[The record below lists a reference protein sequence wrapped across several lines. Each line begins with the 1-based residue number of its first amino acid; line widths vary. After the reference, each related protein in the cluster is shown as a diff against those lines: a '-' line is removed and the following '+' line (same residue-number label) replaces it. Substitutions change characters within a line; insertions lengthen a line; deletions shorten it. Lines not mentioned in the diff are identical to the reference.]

1 MPEKDFQTKGYR
13 MVEVKNP
20 DGTVTQKN
28 MWDLEAKYYSLM
40 TLMEVNGTNLQL
52 DAIPL
57 QQDDVVL
64 DCGCG
69 PGRVAIQAA
78 KRVKK
83 VICLDASE
91 GMLEECKKNCA
102 AAGVENVE
110 FVLADWQLTEIGN
123 TTPEVDVIIQ
133 SRGGG
138 GPSTFEM
145 LEKAARRIAVNIM
158 WAKGA
163 PNLPMSRGKLF
174 KDVYSEEAMEKYPEL
189 KPFERRKMGPP
200 PGADKGG
207 PGRGPG
213 GLFHDLYAELEKR
226 GIEKHVTTI
235 DEGWDKWYATKEEAY
250 DDLIALSRHPEE
262 VEPNQFR
269 KNVDQFLTEIDG
281 GWYFFLPTQTDITWF
296 ETRPNKD

>member
-1 MPEKDFQTKGYR
+1 MPEKEIPTKGYR

-20 DGTVTQKN
+20 DGSVSMKN
-28 MWDLEAKYYSLM
+28 MWDLESKYYSLM
-40 TLMEVNGTNLQL
+40 TLMEVNGTNQQL
-52 DAIPL
+52 DCIPL
-57 QQDDVVL
+57 QPDDVVL

-110 FVLADWQLTEIGN
+110 FVLADWQLTEIGK
-123 TTPEVDVIIQ
+123 TIPEVDVVIQ

-174 KDVYSEEAMEKYPEL
+174 AGCYSEEDLEKYPEL
-189 KPFERRKMGPP
+189 KPFGGRPMPK
-200 PGADKGG
+200 KGDQG
-207 PGRGPG
+207 FRG
-213 GLFHDLYAELEKR
+213 GLLLGDLDRELEER
-226 GIEKHVTTI
+226 GIETHTTTI

-250 DDLIALSRHPEE
+250 DDLVALSRHPEC
-262 VEPNQFR
+262 VEPVQFR
-269 KNVDQFLTEIDG
+269 KNVDQFLTEKDG

-296 ETRPNKD
+296 ETRPQK

>member
-1 MPEKDFQTKGYR
+1 MPEQEFKTKGYR

-40 TLMEVNGTNLQL
+40 TLMEGNGTNKQL
-52 DAIPL
+52 DATPL
-57 QQDDVVL
+57 KPDDIVL

-91 GMLEECKKNCA
+91 GMLEECQKNCA

-110 FVLADWQLTEIGN
+110 FVLADWQLTEIGS
-123 TTPEVDVIIQ
+123 TIPEVDVIIQ

-174 KDVYSEEAMEKYPEL
+174 QDVYSEEDMERYPEL
-189 KPFERRKMGPP
+189 KPFERRPRPTIPTKG
-200 PGADKGG
+200 DQGG
-207 PGRGPG
+207 PGKGPG
-213 GLFHDLYAELEKR
+213 GIYHDLYEELDRR
-226 GIEKHVTTI
+226 GIERHVTTI
-235 DEGWDKWYATKEEAY
+235 DEGWEKWYATKDEAY
-250 DDLIALSRHPEE
+250 DDLIALSRHPEC
-262 VEPNQFR
+262 VEPVQYR
-269 KNVDQFLTEIDG
+269 KNVDQFLTEKDS
-281 GWYFFLPTQTDITWF
+281 GWYFFLPTKTDITWF
-296 ETRPNKD
+296 ETRPEH